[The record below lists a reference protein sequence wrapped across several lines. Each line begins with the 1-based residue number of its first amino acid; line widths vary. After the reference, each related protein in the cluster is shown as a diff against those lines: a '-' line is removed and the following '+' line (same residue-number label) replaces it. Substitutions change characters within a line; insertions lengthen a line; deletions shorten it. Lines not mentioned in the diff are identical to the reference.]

1 MKPHVRNALHWLNT
15 PGKSAL
21 PILDIFVVSGLL
33 TVFGTRAYLAAT
45 GYPQIGGDVLHIAHM
60 LWGGLALAAVLLYL
74 AIALK
79 PNEKLAMFVAGFGFG
94 LFIDE
99 LGKFITVDNDYFFR
113 PAASLIIIIFI
124 VLWAMLRFYIS
135 KREHKPILPPAEWP
149 TELYSRG
156 FVYTWLILQTIGM
169 ILTVGVLLAK
179 SDSSIPAQLTI
190 PYVVYL
196 LALLFVWFLLAAKKR
211 LAAAN
216 TLRTI
221 AVLTVIVITP
231 INFYVDQFVAA
242 IEFIFLVL
250 LILSTSKDY
259 EKVKKI

>member
-1 MKPHVRNALHWLNT
+1 
-15 PGKSAL
+15 
-21 PILDIFVVSGLL
+21 
-33 TVFGTRAYLAAT
+33 
-45 GYPQIGGDVLHIAHM
+45 
-60 LWGGLALAAVLLYL
+60 
-74 AIALK
+74 
-79 PNEKLAMFVAGFGFG
+79 
-94 LFIDE
+94 
-99 LGKFITVDNDYFFR
+99 
-113 PAASLIIIIFI
+113 
-124 VLWAMLRFYIS
+124 
-135 KREHKPILPPAEWP
+135 
-149 TELYSRG
+149 
-156 FVYTWLILQTIGM
+156 M